1 MAKNEGIDN
10 HCGDGVD
17 MKIEIERPCGSVATI
32 DLRFATGVWLL
43 ARKRV
48 AMIKDWNYIPV
59 LPLAESDKRKAVSIV
74 KKLLHA
80 HPLWPW
86 LDQFPGLG
94 GAQVA
99 WIIARISD
107 PHRFPRPGE
116 LGNGT
121 RALWHYLGLYPG
133 GRRIRGLSTSYCTQA
148 KGLLVGE
155 MGIADSIVI
164 YRPQPYRRIYEEYK
178 ERRIARIEA
187 EGGVVIRGK
196 APDWSS
202 ENAQATESLPSDK
215 GGAEIQLEVEVR
227 DGTPLIYIER
237 VAKTVAVKAFVA
249 DMLQEWK
256 RVEPKVV

>member
-1 MAKNEGIDN
+1 MVNSHDSGGAE
-10 HCGDGVD
+10 
-17 MKIEIERPCGSVATI
+17 EQCGSEGVPGPVALSTL
-32 DLRFATGVWLL
+32 DLKYAAVVWLQ
-43 ARKRV
+43 ARKRTV
-48 AMIKDWNYIPV
+48 AIQQWGFDLA
-59 LPLAESDKRKAVSIV
+59 LPEATRQFKRTLYAVEKEIR
-74 KKLLHA
+74 L

-86 LDQFPGLG
+86 LEPLSGLR
-94 GAQVA
+94 GAMVA
-99 WIIARISD
+99 WIIGTIGD

-133 GRRIRGLSTSYCTQA
+133 GRRVRGLSTSYCTQA
-148 KGLLVGE
+148 KGLLVGP
-155 MGIADSIVI
+155 GGVGDSIVRS
-164 YRPQPYRRIYEEYK
+164 RPQPYRRIYDEYK

-187 EGGVVIRGK
+187 EGGVIIRGK
-196 APDWSS
+196 APELSI
-202 ENAQATESLPSDK
+202 ETVPNAGSLPSDK
-215 GGAEIQLEVEVR
+215 GGAEIQLAVEVR